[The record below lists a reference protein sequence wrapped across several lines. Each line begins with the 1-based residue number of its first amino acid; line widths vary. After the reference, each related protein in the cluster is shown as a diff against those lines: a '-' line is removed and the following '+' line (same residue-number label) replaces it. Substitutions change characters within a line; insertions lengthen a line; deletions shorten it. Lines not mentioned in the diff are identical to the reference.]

1 MMLFALFGATLWV
14 AYANGAND
22 NFKGVATLH
31 GSGVATYRQA
41 LGLTTLAT
49 FAGCWASV
57 QLTGELL
64 RAFSGKGLVPDA
76 LAGTQPFLLA
86 VALGAG
92 GTVMLATRLAF
103 PISTT
108 HALTG
113 ALVGAGLAA
122 AGDGVNVSALGKTF
136 VLPLLLSPVVA
147 FCLSV
152 AAQLAFK
159 RLSQRLAWQR
169 DDCACVS
176 ATTEVAPAM
185 GRDGDATLAHQTVW
199 ATAVGRGADCAPRS
213 AVVNDKP
220 ALTDRPGLAGAAA
233 GLKGLQLGRVWGIT
247 AQQALSASHVGSAA
261 MLCFARGL
269 NDTPKIAALV
279 VAAQATNHRHAM
291 LAVALAMAVGGLLG
305 ARKVARTMSKR
316 IATAMPDGPAFTA
329 NLVTGLLVITA
340 SRYGLPVSTT
350 HVSVGAI
357 SGLGLREGS
366 LDKRVL
372 RNVVASWVVT
382 LPVAALM
389 AGASMLLIH
398 RF

>member
-1 MMLFALFGATLWV
+1 MMLFALFCATLWV

-22 NFKGVATLH
+22 NFKGVATLY

-41 LGLTTLAT
+41 LTLTTLAT

-113 ALVGAGLAA
+113 ALVGAGLVS
-122 AGDGVNVSALGKTF
+122 AGAGVNMAALGKTF
-136 VLPLLLSPVVA
+136 VLPLLLSPVFA

-159 RLSQRLAWQR
+159 RLSRRFAVQR

-176 ATTEVAPAM
+176 ATTGVVPAAVN
-185 GRDGDATLAHQTVW
+185 GGGATTATHTVW
-199 ATAVGRGADCAPRS
+199 AAAVGRGDDCAPRP
-213 AVVNDKP
+213 AIPNDK
-220 ALTDRPGLAGAAA
+220 TTVTEKQGREGVLAG
-233 GLKGLQLGRVWGIT
+233 LQGLQRGRVWGFT
-247 AQQALSASHVGSAA
+247 AQQALSASHAGSAA

-305 ARKVARTMSKR
+305 ARKVAHTMSKR

-329 NLVTGLLVITA
+329 NLVTGLLVMAA

-357 SGLGLREGS
+357 SGLGLREHS

-382 LPVAALM
+382 LPVAAAL
-389 AGASMLLIH
+389 AGAAMLIISSV
-398 RF
+398 